1 MEKYGKLFFF
11 GILNAFLLI
20 DILLLKVFHNY
31 LTQANYRI
39 IFTAELLKNTE
50 NKEIWP
56 LYLCKPM

>member
-11 GILNAFLLI
+11 DILNAFLLI

-50 NKEIWP
+50 LERI
-56 LYLCKPM
+56 